1 MGAARRHRPTKV
13 TPMLTHI
20 HFQSIGVV
28 DMARAVAFYRDMLG
42 MRVERDAPYGDSRWA
57 FMAIPGART
66 MLHFDQRA
74 TIEPQDKPAL
84 ILAADNVDALCDD
97 LKSEGVDIHSG
108 PDDAPW
114 EPGVRWAMIHDSEGN
129 LVLLQTV
136 AGQ

>member
-1 MGAARRHRPTKV
+1 
-13 TPMLTHI
+13 MLSHI

-28 DMARAVAFYRDMLG
+28 DMYRAVEFYRDMLG
-42 MRVERDAPYGDSRWA
+42 MRVERDAPYGDSRWI
-57 FMAIPGART
+57 FMQIPGART
-66 MLHFDQRA
+66 MLHFDQHS

-84 ILAADNVDALCDD
+84 VLATDDVDALCED
-97 LKSEGVDIHSG
+97 LTSKGVAIQSG